1 MFRRT
6 RFALSIG
13 PLTTS
18 LGRRYRPLKTHQL
31 LLRGSHKGHP
41 GVCIQVPQN
50 GIGKYQRFGCVLF
63 ARFFRHFT
71 VGQALVRTDILMA
84 DHLNSER

>member
-1 MFRRT
+1 
-6 RFALSIG
+6 
-13 PLTTS
+13 
-18 LGRRYRPLKTHQL
+18 
-31 LLRGSHKGHP
+31 
-41 GVCIQVPQN
+41 VPQN